1 MHPLKEEEAR
11 EFWESSLQQA
21 TKGKRIILGAFEDEK
36 LAGTVTLLLDLPPNQ
51 PHRAEIAKM
60 MTGKAFRGRGVA
72 RRLLQEAEKIALEK
86 GRWLITLDTAEDEGA
101 SGFYEKQGYQR
112 TGLIPDFALKPHGG
126 LTGTI
131 IYWKKLELLS

>member
-1 MHPLKEEEAR
+1 
-11 EFWESSLQQA
+11 
-21 TKGKRIILGAFEDEK
+21 
-36 LAGTVTLLLDLPPNQ
+36 
-51 PHRAEIAKM
+51 M

-72 RRLLQEAEKIALEK
+72 RSLLQEAEKIALEK

-112 TGLIPDFALKPHGG
+112 TGLIPDFALKPYGG